1 MSKMPGRWTH
11 VHTQQ
16 LDSEMP
22 LQRYLLWV
30 GGALLALL
38 FAANSLLPPP
48 VSNDL
53 INSRARLPMVRIH
66 SELKG
71 PQAVVIDTNTAAV
84 VPNLVAQKDTVPA
97 PTAIP
102 SEWTLK
108 QALAHL
114 NEPWPSQAG
123 FAEKKGEGRQQTH
136 RKVVVRLKQRRL
148 SIHRPEPVQLE
159 PDPALFRER
168 FAQSVQRG
176 TNARRPLNEFE
187 HW

>member
-84 VPNLVAQKDTVPA
+84 VPNSGCTERHRSGADGDPVRMDTEA
-97 PTAIP
+97 GSCAF
-102 SEWTLK
+102 K
-108 QALAHL
+108 RALAVAGRFRRKEGRRPAA
-114 NEPWPSQAG
+114 NTPKGRSASQAK
-123 FAEKKGEGRQQTH
+123 AA
-136 RKVVVRLKQRRL
+136 
-148 SIHRPEPVQLE
+148 I
-159 PDPALFRER
+159 DPP
-168 FAQSVQRG
+168 SG
-176 TNARRPLNEFE
+176 TGAT
-187 HW
+187 

>member
-84 VPNLVAQKDTVPA
+84 VPNSGCRERHRSGTDGDPVRMDTEA
-97 PTAIP
+97 GSCAF
-102 SEWTLK
+102 K
-108 QALAHL
+108 RALAVAGRFRRKEGRRPAA
-114 NEPWPSQAG
+114 NTPKGRSRASQAK
-123 FAEKKGEGRQQTH
+123 AA
-136 RKVVVRLKQRRL
+136 
-148 SIHRPEPVQLE
+148 I
-159 PDPALFRER
+159 DPP
-168 FAQSVQRG
+168 SG
-176 TNARRPLNEFE
+176 TGAT
-187 HW
+187 